1 MSFGF
6 TEEQL
11 DIRAAITETQF
22 RKHEQILFFAAAAN
36 EGANEPE
43 MYPARDDRVFAIRA
57 TDYQG
62 HWWRSNPPVNSDQ
75 HSSFMTL
82 GQDLPSVSR
91 NEDVTGTS
99 YATPIAAGFAAMIL
113 ADARRLLGASSS
125 ESDKRLIDRLSRPD
139 GMRQT
144 LGKLSVAN
152 MVRQCRYLRPMEY
165 IGKVEDERVAI
176 LRYTNQ
182 FRS

>member
-11 DIRAAITETQF
+11 DIRTAITEAQF

-75 HSSFMTL
+75 RSSFMTL

-91 NEDVTGTS
+91 KESVTGTS

-125 ESDKRLIDRLSRPD
+125 RSDEMLVDRLSRPD
-139 GMRQT
+139 GMRQI

-152 MVRQCRYLRPMEY
+152 MVRQCSYLRPMEY
-165 IGKVEDERVAI
+165 ICKDKDEKLAI
-176 LRYTNQ
+176 MKYTDR